1 MRAKTVILGGG
12 VMGTAIALKLARRC
26 DPLRE
31 PTVLIERSHLGAGSS
46 GRSGAIL
53 RQHYADARLALMAR
67 DSLREYAAL
76 EGLTARQI
84 GFRRS
89 GVLSIAGPR
98 RPDWVERLRRN
109 HAVLVEA
116 GIDVRLLG
124 PAEMQALV
132 PGLRAEDGSLGLWEP
147 DGGFVDPVRTVQAFA
162 TLARSYGAVTRIG
175 LEAREILIEDG
186 SVKGVM
192 AGDETFQ
199 ADNVV
204 VCTGPWSRRLLAEN
218 GYELPLTVVR
228 PENHFL
234 GLPQSYREEG
244 AEGAEARVDL
254 EDPLE
259 VLSEQ
264 LGGHGEEDG
273 ARIHPVILD
282 LEQMFYARC
291 EPRER
296 RTRVGRAD
304 YDQDQVLD
312 DPDQLDEEV
321 GQEIKTWSR
330 KVMSHRMPAY
340 AREPDAG
347 SLAAWYTL
355 TPDAQPV
362 IGPLKGARGLFVAT
376 GFSGHGFK
384 LAPSVAEGIAQMVS
398 GEALTAFDPELFRPE
413 RFAAGVQAGGAF
425 GL

>member
-1 MRAKTVILGGG
+1 MWAKTVILGGG
-12 VMGTAIALKLARRC
+12 VMGTAIALKLARRS
-26 DPLRE
+26 DPLHA
-31 PTVLIERSHLGAGSS
+31 PVVLIERRHLGAGSS

-53 RQHYADARLALMAR
+53 RQHYADPRLALMAR
-67 DSLREYAAL
+67 DSLREYAGL
-76 EGLTARQI
+76 EGLTARPI

-98 RPDWVERLRRN
+98 RPEWVERLRHN
-109 HAVLVEA
+109 HGVLQEA
-116 GIDVRLLG
+116 GIDLRLLG

-132 PGLRAEDGSLGLWEP
+132 PGLRADEGSLGLWEP
-147 DGGFVDPVRTVQAFA
+147 DGGFVDPVRTVDAFGA
-162 TLARSYGAVTRIG
+162 LARSYGAVTRLG
-175 LEAREILIEDG
+175 LEAREILIEGG
-186 SVKGVM
+186 SVKGVR
-192 AGDETFQ
+192 AGDETFE
-199 ADNVV
+199 AENVV
-204 VCTGPWSRRLLAEN
+204 VCTGPWSRRLMSEN

-234 GLPQSYREEG
+234 GLPHSYLETAAESEG
-244 AEGAEARVDL
+244 MRVDL

-259 VLSEQ
+259 AISEQ
-264 LGGHGEEDG
+264 LAGHAPEDRT
-273 ARIHPVILD
+273 RIHPVILD

-291 EPRER
+291 EPDGR

-304 YDQDQVLD
+304 YDEDRVLD
-312 DPDQLDEEV
+312 DPDQLDETV
-321 GQEIKTWSR
+321 GQATKAWSR
-330 KVMSHRMPAY
+330 EVMSQRMPAY

-362 IGPLKGARGLFVAT
+362 IGPLQGAQGLYVAT

-384 LAPSVAEGIAQMVS
+384 LAPSVAEGLAQMIC
-398 GEALTAFDPELFRPE
+398 GEKVTAFDPELFKPE
-413 RFAAGVQAGGAF
+413 RFAAGAPAGGAF